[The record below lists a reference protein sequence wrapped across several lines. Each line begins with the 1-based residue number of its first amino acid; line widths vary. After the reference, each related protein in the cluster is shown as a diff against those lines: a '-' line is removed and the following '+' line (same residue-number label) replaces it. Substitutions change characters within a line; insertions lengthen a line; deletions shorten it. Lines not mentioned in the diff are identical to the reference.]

1 VSRISLVAALGAL
14 VVAVTLVVT
23 WALWPREE
31 PLGPGGQPVSAGEQ
45 AAVLDFTVAR
55 PHWTDGRPGEMSFS
69 GDLVVWNETAKE
81 GGGLFAADI
90 RIHERFALQKAPAGT
105 VPGSPLLADRLL
117 VWTQGAADAGQ
128 DVELWA
134 AQPPRSQPFSL
145 VVTEPKAGAGDE
157 DGQELSGPAPEA
169 SRIKALDATGETV
182 VWLQR
187 VEDPDAPDGVDD
199 RIWLYG
205 VSGGSSRRLDVPVG
219 PKSDLAIADGLV
231 VWVARGDATATSG
244 VWVTDTA
251 TGQKIRVA
259 AGSAISVDVSGSKVV
274 WSTAAGDIFGFD
286 LRTRRRFTVCT
297 AAGVQTDVQ
306 IDGDLVV
313 WTDGRDDRGGD
324 IYALDLATDTEMAVS
339 AGKAVQAS
347 PCVSGDT
354 VVWLE
359 ERSAGW
365 QISGAVVRD

>member
-1 VSRISLVAALGAL
+1 VLGAL

-55 PHWTDGRPGEMSFS
+55 PHWTDDRPGELSFS

-81 GGGLFAADI
+81 RSGLFAADI
-90 RIHERFALQKAPAGT
+90 RIHERFALQKAPAGA

-117 VWTQGAADAGQ
+117 VWTQGSADAGQ

-134 AQPPRSQPFSL
+134 AQPPRSQPFPL
-145 VVTEPKAGAGDE
+145 VTTVSQPVDDDDEDKAPAGAVA
-157 DGQELSGPAPEA
+157 QAT
-169 SRIKALDATGETV
+169 RIKALDATGETV
-182 VWLQR
+182 VWIQR

-205 VSGGSSRRLDVPVG
+205 VAGRHSRRLDVPAG
-219 PKSDLAIADGLV
+219 PKADLAIADGLV
-231 VWVARGDATATSG
+231 VWAARGDSTATTG
-244 VWVTDTA
+244 VWITDTP

-259 AGSAISVDVSGSKVV
+259 ASSATSVDVSGSKVV
-274 WSTAAGDIFGFD
+274 WSTAAGDIYGFD
-286 LRTRRRFTVCT
+286 LRTRRRFTVST
-297 AAGVQTDVQ
+297 AAGIKTDVQ

-313 WTDGRDDRGGD
+313 WVDGRDGRGD
-324 IYALDLATDTEMAVS
+324 IYARDLATDTEMAVS
-339 AGKAVQAS
+339 ADRAAQTS
-347 PCVSGDT
+347 PRVSGDT

-365 QISGAVVRD
+365 QICGAVVRD